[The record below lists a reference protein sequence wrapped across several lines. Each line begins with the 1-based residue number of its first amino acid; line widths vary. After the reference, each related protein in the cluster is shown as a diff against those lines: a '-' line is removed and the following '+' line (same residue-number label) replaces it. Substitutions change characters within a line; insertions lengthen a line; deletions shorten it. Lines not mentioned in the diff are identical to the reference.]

1 MIKECADIVKNSV
14 DSKYLYRIGGD
25 EFVIIYVD
33 ITEESFC
40 DNVQLLKNAFEKSK
54 CQAAIGCRWNEECTH
69 IQDIIKEAD
78 ELMYD
83 DKSGSIRDTMQL
95 AATGIIMTYCAP
107 WLSLMC

>member
-40 DNVQLLKNAFEKSK
+40 DNVQLLKNALRR
-54 CQAAIGCRWNEECTH
+54 A
-69 IQDIIKEAD
+69 
-78 ELMYD
+78 M
-83 DKSGSIRDTMQL
+83 SGSHRMQ
-95 AATGIIMTYCAP
+95 ME
-107 WLSLMC
+107 